1 MTQPPPVFTELVV
14 KWSFMFSYRGR
25 NGQVVLL
32 AMVTGDRDDEETETN
47 CYVTLHV
54 MLLFSVFSAQPF
66 EEVPLTPF

>member
-1 MTQPPPVFTELVV
+1 
-14 KWSFMFSYRGR
+14 MFSYRGR